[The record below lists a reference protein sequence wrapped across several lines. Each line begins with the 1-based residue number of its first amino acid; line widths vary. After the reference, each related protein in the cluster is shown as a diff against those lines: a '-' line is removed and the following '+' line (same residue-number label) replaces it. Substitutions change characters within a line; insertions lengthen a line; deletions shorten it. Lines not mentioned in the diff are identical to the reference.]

1 MAALDRVLSAVLAF
15 ALLVGGLLVAVEIV
29 VAGLGHGPWL
39 VAHDRWA
46 ASART
51 TPWSDA
57 DLRLLLAGLVV
68 VGALLVV
75 VAGARRRP
83 QGLPLAAG
91 GEGVVSSLDRRTVE
105 RWLAGRVEGVDGVS
119 SAGVRITNSSTSVE
133 ATSRG
138 RDAGAVEPG
147 VQAVADT
154 SLASLNLDRV
164 LRVRVKVRTRQD
176 TR

>member
-1 MAALDRVLSAVLAF
+1 MAVLDRVLSAVLAF

-29 VAGLGHGPWL
+29 LAGLGRGPWF

-57 DLRLLLAGLVV
+57 DVRLALAGLVV
-68 VGALLVV
+68 LGVLLLV

-83 QGLPLAAG
+83 EELPLVARG
-91 GEGVVSSLDRRTVE
+91 GGVVSTLDRRTVE
-105 RWLAGRVEGVDGVS
+105 RWLVGQVEGVDGVS
-119 SAGVRITNSSTSVE
+119 GAGVRIRHGSTSVE
-133 ATSRG
+133 ATSLG
-138 RDAGAVEPG
+138 RDVGAVEPG
-147 VQAVADT
+147 VREVASS
-154 SLASLNLDRV
+154 SLASLDLDRV
-164 LRVRVKVRTRQD
+164 PRVRVRVRPRPD